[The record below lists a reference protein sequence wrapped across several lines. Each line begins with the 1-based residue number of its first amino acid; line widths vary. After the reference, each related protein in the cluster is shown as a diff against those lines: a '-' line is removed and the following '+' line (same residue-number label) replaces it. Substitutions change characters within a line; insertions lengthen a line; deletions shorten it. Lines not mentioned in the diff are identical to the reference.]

1 MMTAHPTCSTCSIT
15 VLDPDV
21 LTFALES
28 LPPAPARV
36 LEVGAGEGELAL
48 ALARAGYDVTAVDPA
63 SAVDHVRPVPLAE
76 LREPRHSFDAAI
88 SIVALHHVEPLLESC
103 RHLAE
108 LVRPGG
114 TLVLD
119 EIDVEAFDER
129 AAGWWLE
136 HHSPSEHDHAS
147 TPEEAV
153 AFLRQHIHDV
163 PTMKAALEE
172 FFELG
177 PPVYGPY
184 LYRWELPP
192 ELRAAEE
199 ELIAAGELPAVGLR
213 IVGTRRPG
221 PA

>member
-1 MMTAHPTCSTCSIT
+1 MLDPDAM
-15 VLDPDV
+15 LDPDV
-21 LTFALES
+21 LTFALHS

-63 SAVDHVRPVPLAE
+63 ASVDHVRPVPLAE
-76 LREPRHSFDAAI
+76 LREPPHSFDVAI
-88 SIVALHHVEPLLESC
+88 SVVALHHVEPLFDSC

-129 AAGWWLE
+129 AARWWLE
-136 HHSPSEHDHAS
+136 HHGPREDVHDHGHAVT

-153 AFLRQHIHDV
+153 AFLRHHIHDV
-163 PTMKAALEE
+163 PTMRAALDPW
-172 FFELG
+172 FELG
-177 PPVYGPY
+177 AAARGPH
-184 LYRWELPP
+184 LHH
-192 ELRAAEE
+192 
-199 ELIAAGELPAVGLR
+199 
-213 IVGTRRPG
+213 
-221 PA
+221 